1 MVPSRDSRTGRVTEQ
16 FRDVFEAWRGKTMP
30 AAVDASAWNHVYRLG
45 VNTTSLAGSSVRI
58 TEAVLVG

>member
-1 MVPSRDSRTGRVTEQ
+1 
-16 FRDVFEAWRGKTMP
+16 MP